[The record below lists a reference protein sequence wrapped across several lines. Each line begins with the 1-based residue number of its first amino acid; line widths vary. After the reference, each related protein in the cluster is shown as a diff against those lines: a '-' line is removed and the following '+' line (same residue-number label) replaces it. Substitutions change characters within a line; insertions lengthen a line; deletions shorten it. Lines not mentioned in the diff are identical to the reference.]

1 LIEST
6 QKDYHH
12 HLLDRMNNTQTTGSK
27 NVVPALNLV
36 ENNVEEDDRQ
46 QCWKT
51 GKPMW
56 DEPREDND
64 SSGDTQ
70 DSAER
75 WYEVST
81 YR

>member
-1 LIEST
+1 MVWYTGKTRLQES
-6 QKDYHH
+6 K
-12 HLLDRMNNTQTTGSK
+12 
-27 NVVPALNLV
+27 
-36 ENNVEEDDRQ
+36 NNVEEDDRQ

-56 DEPREDND
+56 DEPRDDED